1 MKNKDRTMLLRLRIT
16 QSIAV
21 IILMT
26 SISSSY
32 AQIQDAAEHVDV
44 AQQTAEYAAC
54 IADEACDVATSVSE
68 NEMYGGIQQEYT
80 VKGCKVTVYNDGP
93 VKMVDEKTDEPCNAP
108 LPKDHQFSKSK
119 EVHTYQENDCIVTEQ
134 ISMDGAADATMDC
147 SKRGR

>member
-1 MKNKDRTMLLRLRIT
+1 MKKKDRTMQLRLRIT

-32 AQIQDAAEHVDV
+32 AQNQDAAEQVDV

-54 IADEACDVATSVSE
+54 FADEACDVATSVSE
-68 NEMYGGIQQEYT
+68 DEMYGGIQQEYT

-108 LPKDHQFSKSK
+108 LSKDHQFSK
-119 EVHTYQENDCIVTEQ
+119 
-134 ISMDGAADATMDC
+134 
-147 SKRGR
+147 

>member
-1 MKNKDRTMLLRLRIT
+1 MQLRLRIT

-26 SISSSY
+26 FISSSY
-32 AQIQDAAEHVDV
+32 AQNQDAAEQVDV
-44 AQQTAEYAAC
+44 AQQTAEYAAR

-108 LPKDHQFSKSK
+108 LPKDHQFSNSK

-134 ISMDGAADATMDC
+134 IGMDGAADATIDC

>member
-1 MKNKDRTMLLRLRIT
+1 MQLWLRTT

-32 AQIQDAAEHVDV
+32 AQNQDAAEQVDV

-54 IADEACDVATSVSE
+54 IADEACDVVTSVSE
-68 NEMYGGIQQEYT
+68 DEMYGGIQQEYT

-93 VKMVDEKTDEPCNAP
+93 VKMVDEKTEEPCNAL
-108 LPKDHQFSKSK
+108 LPKDHQLSK
-119 EVHTYQENDCIVTEQ
+119 
-134 ISMDGAADATMDC
+134 
-147 SKRGR
+147 

>member
-1 MKNKDRTMLLRLRIT
+1 MQLRLRIT

-32 AQIQDAAEHVDV
+32 AQHQDAAEQVDV

-68 NEMYGGIQQEYT
+68 DEMYGGIQQEYT

-108 LPKDHQFSKSK
+108 LPKDLQLSK
-119 EVHTYQENDCIVTEQ
+119 
-134 ISMDGAADATMDC
+134 
-147 SKRGR
+147 

>member
-1 MKNKDRTMLLRLRIT
+1 MQLRLRIT

-32 AQIQDAAEHVDV
+32 AQNQDAAEQVDV
-44 AQQTAEYAAC
+44 AQQTAEYSAC
-54 IADEACDVATSVSE
+54 IADEACDVATYVSE
-68 NEMYGGIQQEYT
+68 DEMYGGIQQEYT

-108 LPKDHQFSKSK
+108 LPKDHQFSK
-119 EVHTYQENDCIVTEQ
+119 
-134 ISMDGAADATMDC
+134 
-147 SKRGR
+147 

>member
-1 MKNKDRTMLLRLRIT
+1 MQLRLRIT

-32 AQIQDAAEHVDV
+32 AQNQDAAEQVDV

-68 NEMYGGIQQEYT
+68 DEMYGGIQQEYR

-108 LPKDHQFSKSK
+108 LPKDHQFSK
-119 EVHTYQENDCIVTEQ
+119 
-134 ISMDGAADATMDC
+134 
-147 SKRGR
+147 

>member
-1 MKNKDRTMLLRLRIT
+1 MKNKDRTMQLRLRIT

-68 NEMYGGIQQEYT
+68 DEMYGGIQQEYT

-93 VKMVDEKTDEPCNAP
+93 VKMVDEKTGVPCNAP

>member
-1 MKNKDRTMLLRLRIT
+1 MQLRLRIT

-32 AQIQDAAEHVDV
+32 AQNQDAAEQVDV

-68 NEMYGGIQQEYT
+68 DEMYGGIQQEYT

-93 VKMVDEKTDEPCNAP
+93 VKMVDEKTDEPCNAS

>member
-1 MKNKDRTMLLRLRIT
+1 MQLRLRIT

-26 SISSSY
+26 SIASSY
-32 AQIQDAAEHVDV
+32 AQIQDAAEQVNV

-68 NEMYGGIQQEYT
+68 DEMYGGIQQEYT

>member
-1 MKNKDRTMLLRLRIT
+1 MLLRLRIT

-93 VKMVDEKTDEPCNAP
+93 VKWSMRKPTSRVMHH
-108 LPKDHQFSKSK
+108 LPKIINFQNKL
-119 EVHTYQENDCIVTEQ
+119 EYVTTG
-134 ISMDGAADATMDC
+134 M
-147 SKRGR
+147 

>member
-1 MKNKDRTMLLRLRIT
+1 MQLRLRIT

-32 AQIQDAAEHVDV
+32 AQNQDAAEQVDV

-68 NEMYGGIQQEYT
+68 DEMYGGIQQEYT

-93 VKMVDEKTDEPCNAP
+93 VKMVDEKTDEPCNAL

>member
-1 MKNKDRTMLLRLRIT
+1 MQLRLRIT

-32 AQIQDAAEHVDV
+32 AQNQDAAEQVDV

-68 NEMYGGIQQEYT
+68 NEMYGGIQQQYT

-93 VKMVDEKTDEPCNAP
+93 VKMVDEKTDELCNAP
-108 LPKDHQFSKSK
+108 LPKDHQFSK
-119 EVHTYQENDCIVTEQ
+119 
-134 ISMDGAADATMDC
+134 
-147 SKRGR
+147 

>member
-1 MKNKDRTMLLRLRIT
+1 MKKKDRTIQLRLRIT

-26 SISSSY
+26 FISSSY
-32 AQIQDAAEHVDV
+32 AQNQDAAEQVDV
-44 AQQTAEYAAC
+44 AQQTAEYAAR

-68 NEMYGGIQQEYT
+68 DEMYGGIQQEYT

-93 VKMVDEKTDEPCNAP
+93 VKMVDEKTGVPCNAP

>member
-1 MKNKDRTMLLRLRIT
+1 MLLRLRIT

-68 NEMYGGIQQEYT
+68 DEMYGGIQQEYR

-108 LPKDHQFSKSK
+108 LPKDHQFSNSK

>member
-1 MKNKDRTMLLRLRIT
+1 MQLRLRIT

-32 AQIQDAAEHVDV
+32 AQNQDAAEQVDV
-44 AQQTAEYAAC
+44 AQQTAAC

-68 NEMYGGIQQEYT
+68 DEMYGGIQQEYT

-108 LPKDHQFSKSK
+108 LSKDHQFSK
-119 EVHTYQENDCIVTEQ
+119 
-134 ISMDGAADATMDC
+134 
-147 SKRGR
+147 